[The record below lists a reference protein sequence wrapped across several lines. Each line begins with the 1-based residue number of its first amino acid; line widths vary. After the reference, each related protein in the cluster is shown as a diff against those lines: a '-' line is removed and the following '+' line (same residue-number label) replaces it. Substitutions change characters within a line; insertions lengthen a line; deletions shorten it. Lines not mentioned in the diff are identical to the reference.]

1 MNDINWMNMKGEAEP
16 CRRTSHGRT
25 QSSLDTSNGRS
36 QHLLARLQD
45 HHPHLQRKVPQHSV
59 IRIYQARDSRKG
71 NEGRR
76 KRRGRRLAKDPAE
89 ITSTKGRGAGV
100 CGRDWAVQAR
110 MELGPLRQE
119 VGRSSA
125 GGRGGSPGS
134 WGAEIDEAAK
144 DRSGYGWGYYGCHL
158 LWFRELVLEIER
170 AIWLINLPLA
180 NSSSFK
186 IDPPA
191 ASSASTY
198 PRTHRPLACP
208 RPQRKSTRRREI
220 QSRGSRRAW
229 VGAQPATAK
238 R

>member
-45 HHPHLQRKVPQHSV
+45 HHPHLQQKAPQHFV
-59 IRIYQARDSRKG
+59 IKIDQA

-76 KRRGRRLAKDPAE
+76 KRRGRRLAKDLAE

-110 MELGPLRQE
+110 MELGPLPQE

-134 WGAEIDEAAK
+134 WGAEIDEAEK
-144 DRSGYGWGYYGCHL
+144 DRSGDGWDFYGWHF
-158 LWFRELVLEIER
+158 LWFHHLVL
-170 AIWLINLPLA
+170 
-180 NSSSFK
+180 
-186 IDPPA
+186 
-191 ASSASTY
+191 
-198 PRTHRPLACP
+198 
-208 RPQRKSTRRREI
+208 
-220 QSRGSRRAW
+220 
-229 VGAQPATAK
+229 
-238 R
+238 